1 MRVCLPTLLFSMT
14 LLACPSV
21 SASLEHPT
29 PQDFA
34 WGFPVILE
42 TQSDIQEVE
51 LPEMFYRSV
60 TSPGL
65 ADLRVFDG
73 RGVIVPFILIPPAA
87 GETPPPST
95 LPMPF
100 FPLYRHREQTDHA
113 PASIRIETGQGS
125 AIINIQKDSAHQQG
139 RLLWGYLIDLGKER
153 RTIRGLKLQWKAAGD
168 NFMTRVRLEQ
178 SDDLSQ
184 WRALGSPSTVA
195 ALRFDDHRIDRNEVL
210 FPSTPQRYLR
220 LRWPAG
226 EQGIEI
232 VSIHAL
238 VSQSRPPPKANWI
251 TLEAVGKEEDDGQR
265 HYLYDSDGL
274 FPVIRVQVQLPGDN
288 VLATVRVESR
298 AKPKDP
304 WQFHHQGLIYR
315 VNVQGNTLVNEDIA
329 ITATSDRIWRL
340 TVSDA
345 IGLGDQPPSLQLG
358 WRPHRLRL
366 LTSGHPPYLIACGN
380 ARMPPLPPS
389 FQDTLKTL
397 LGKAKNTPVAKATT
411 GPRRPLGAP
420 SLLSSPKTLPWR
432 RWLLWVVLVLGV
444 SAIALMVR
452 SLVREMRR

>member
-1 MRVCLPTLLFSMT
+1 MPLP
-14 LLACPSV
+14 V
-21 SASLEHPT
+21 SASKQARAAPSSTSRKIRPT
-29 PQDFA
+29 N
-34 WGFPVILE
+34 
-42 TQSDIQEVE
+42 
-51 LPEMFYRSV
+51 R
-60 TSPGL
+60 
-65 ADLRVFDG
+65 
-73 RGVIVPFILIPPAA
+73 A
-87 GETPPPST
+87 GS
-95 LPMPF
+95 F
-100 FPLYRHREQTDHA
+100 GA
-113 PASIRIETGQGS
+113 
-125 AIINIQKDSAHQQG
+125 
-139 RLLWGYLIDLGKER
+139 LIDLGKER

-315 VNVQGNTLVNEDIA
+315 VNVQGNSLVNEDIA

-397 LGKAKNTPVAKATT
+397 LGKAKNTSVAKATT